1 VILKQLNHGQDVEI
15 ISELWSGCGDHL
27 RAMVSMF
34 EEGYPNLT
42 EKRLQCHYLLLL
54 TTIVTTAKSA
64 LTTILLIVRLST

>member
-1 VILKQLNHGQDVEI
+1 
-15 ISELWSGCGDHL
+15 
-27 RAMVSMF
+27 MVSMF
-34 EEGYPNLT
+34 EEGYPNLI